1 MDDAD
6 YHRIFAETGTNTLE
20 VEFGATAGGHARS
33 QVDVVRFRRP
43 LRGEAR

>member
-20 VEFGATAGGHARS
+20 VEFGAAVAEPLWLQGGAAQS
-33 QVDVVRFRRP
+33 S
-43 LRGEAR
+43 A